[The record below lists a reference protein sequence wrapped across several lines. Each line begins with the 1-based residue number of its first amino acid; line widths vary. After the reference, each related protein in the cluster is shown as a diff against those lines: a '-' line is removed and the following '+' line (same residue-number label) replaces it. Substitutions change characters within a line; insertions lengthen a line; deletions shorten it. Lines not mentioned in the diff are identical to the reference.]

1 MCPPHPGGQPQSDG
15 APLQQLQRA
24 VPEQLGRLA
33 LVSRSGRMS
42 KESARQQI
50 LFGGLLHTMRVRL
63 EFRVQQVFTEQNRE
77 VQPGPASGGLSFCQ
91 LLEDE
96 MM

>member
-1 MCPPHPGGQPQSDG
+1 MRPPHPGGQPQSDG

-24 VPEQLGRLA
+24 VPEQLGRLT
-33 LVSRSGRMS
+33 LVSRFVRTREG
-42 KESARQQI
+42 SALRQSLI
-50 LFGGLLHTMRVRL
+50 HTVKVRQ
-63 EFRVQQVFTEQNRE
+63 EIRVQQVFTEQIRR
-77 VQPGPASGGLSFCQ
+77 VRPGPSSGGLSFCQ